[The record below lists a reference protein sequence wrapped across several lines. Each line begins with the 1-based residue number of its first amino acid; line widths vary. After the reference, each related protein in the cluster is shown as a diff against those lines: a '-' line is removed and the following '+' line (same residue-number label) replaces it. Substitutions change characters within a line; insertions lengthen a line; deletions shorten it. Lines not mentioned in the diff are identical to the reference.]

1 MLIAGIVIFSGCL
14 DFLNDEAE
22 NRAPQAVAK
31 AMDENSKEGTTF
43 EPEETIWFT
52 GKGSSDPDGDVLEYF
67 WDFDNSDGKE
77 EMVEGDITNSGRT
90 LEPHYYYDKGTYIV
104 TLTVTDGREYSTAT
118 VKITIDEPETNIRA
132 VVSTDDET
140 NSKMVGEE
148 RVTFTFSATDSVS
161 DSKITKY
168 EWDFSYDSAE
178 GFYADEETTKSETS
192 WDFDSG
198 IYNVK
203 VRITNEMGE
212 SDESSYSDDVEIR
225 INYEYTDTRTIG
237 SGQQEHLT
245 QVYGLPA
252 RYIRA
257 TLEYD
262 AGAAHTSDLD
272 LYLYNASQ
280 ERNPD
285 QDESTD
291 PDDECDEC
299 VAKNSTHDSSQRE
312 QANRIVLDY
321 YNSTDRAWF
330 DEVNELGDW
339 WFVVDHERGNP
350 EYTIKIE
357 VIYWE

>member
-1 MLIAGIVIFSGCL
+1 M
-14 DFLNDEAE
+14 
-22 NRAPQAVAK
+22 
-31 AMDENSKEGTTF
+31 
-43 EPEETIWFT
+43 
-52 GKGSSDPDGDVLEYF
+52 
-67 WDFDNSDGKE
+67 
-77 EMVEGDITNSGRT
+77 
-90 LEPHYYYDKGTYIV
+90 
-104 TLTVTDGREYSTAT
+104 
-118 VKITIDEPETNIRA
+118 
-132 VVSTDDET
+132 
-140 NSKMVGEE
+140 
-148 RVTFTFSATDSVS
+148 
-161 DSKITKY
+161 
-168 EWDFSYDSAE
+168 
-178 GFYADEETTKSETS
+178 
-192 WDFDSG
+192 
-198 IYNVK
+198 K

-212 SDESSYSDDVEIR
+212 TDEASYSDDVEIR

-272 LYLYNASQ
+272 LYLYNTSQ

-291 PDDECDEC
+291 PDDECNEC

-330 DEVNELGDW
+330 DEANELGDW